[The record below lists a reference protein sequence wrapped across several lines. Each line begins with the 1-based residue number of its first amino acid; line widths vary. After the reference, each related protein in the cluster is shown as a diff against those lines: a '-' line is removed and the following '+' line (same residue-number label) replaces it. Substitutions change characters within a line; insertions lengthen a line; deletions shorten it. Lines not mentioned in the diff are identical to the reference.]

1 MRANSAIESPEPSSE
16 QLTQKSPSVQRGL
29 LEGLV
34 TDATTAVAN
43 QMTPYY
49 ENTKNSSAFLKAGI
63 ESVEGGVKLFSG
75 PITRVGTVLIK
86 GIDSQLERPAGYAVD
101 AAYATAN
108 HLQTISKSLVRDF
121 LQRMLDMRL
130 ITRSWH
136 DVFQNCIKPIQNAL
150 VAGGFYDVVWMF
162 SFHPHRAIK
171 AQILAVLSELK
182 MAVFTYL
189 LQCSYVSSWVVECFL
204 HRLLEEHA
212 IQPWAVHLMH
222 GLKCRVDFAR
232 QLTQMGLTNGDF
244 AHGFAGDNDQLPVAS
259 KASSIAAASVSERQK
274 SLLDRIKL
282 AAIWQLVTVDHLLGC
297 LVQCL
302 VQRLMEDETI
312 TPEMHQRWL
321 AEENV
326 ARVTLELQRQGC
338 TSDGLCKFLLMDTLD
353 LRKLQLV
360 RSIHGIV
367 DSKADSTTELSIN
380 GDKLLPR
387 ELSSRAS
394 LLTNSSDSSLP
405 ATRMASVESGEFD
418 ALVSIVG
425 EMDL

>member
-1 MRANSAIESPEPSSE
+1 
-16 QLTQKSPSVQRGL
+16 
-29 LEGLV
+29 
-34 TDATTAVAN
+34 
-43 QMTPYY
+43 
-49 ENTKNSSAFLKAGI
+49 
-63 ESVEGGVKLFSG
+63 
-75 PITRVGTVLIK
+75 
-86 GIDSQLERPAGYAVD
+86 
-101 AAYATAN
+101 
-108 HLQTISKSLVRDF
+108 
-121 LQRMLDMRL
+121 
-130 ITRSWH
+130 
-136 DVFQNCIKPIQNAL
+136 
-150 VAGGFYDVVWMF
+150 
-162 SFHPHRAIK
+162 
-171 AQILAVLSELK
+171 
-182 MAVFTYL
+182 
-189 LQCSYVSSWVVECFL
+189 VVECFL

-259 KASSIAAASVSERQK
+259 KASSVAAASVSERQK

-380 GDKLLPR
+380 GDQLLPR